1 MRDICFVTG
10 NHNKFVEVKKLI
22 KNFNLISNS
31 DLNIDEEIPEIENTI
46 KGNSFLKSN
55 YVHKK
60 FGLSCFADDS
70 GLFIKALNGDP
81 GVKSARYASD
91 KSDSD
96 LNIDLVLKN
105 LERETNR
112 DAFFETYIC
121 LIINDETHY
130 FKGTIHGRISNERL
144 GSAGFGY
151 DPIFIPD
158 GYKKSFAQMTLDEK
172 NKISHRA
179 IAIKKLVNFLNEQ

>member
-10 NHNKFVEVKKLI
+10 NQNKFVEVKKLI

-31 DLNIDEEIPEIENTI
+31 DLNIEEEIPETENTI

-130 FKGTIHGRISNERL
+130 FKGTIHGKISKLRL

-158 GYKKSFAQMTLDEK
+158 GHKKSFAQMTLDEK

-179 IAIKKLVNFLNEQ
+179 IATK

>member
-10 NHNKFVEVKKLI
+10 NQNKFVEVKKLI

-31 DLNIDEEIPEIENTI
+31 DLNIDEEIPETENTI
-46 KGNSFLKSN
+46 KGNSYLKSN

-60 FGLSCFADDS
+60 FGLPCFADDS

-96 LNIDLVLKN
+96 LNIDLSDWTLENWAKQGVL
-105 LERETNR
+105 LLNR
-112 DAFFETYIC
+112 S
-121 LIINDETHY
+121 LSVLQGN
-130 FKGTIHGRISNERL
+130 SNSHKKQWTDFNIKLME
-144 GSAGFGY
+144 
-151 DPIFIPD
+151 FILVV
-158 GYKKSFAQMTLDEK
+158 A
-172 NKISHRA
+172 HV
-179 IAIKKLVNFLNEQ
+179 IALC

>member
-10 NHNKFVEVKKLI
+10 NQNKFVEVKKLI

-31 DLNIDEEIPEIENTI
+31 DLNIDEEIPETKNTI

-105 LERETNR
+105 LKRETNR
-112 DAFFETYIC
+112 DAYFETYIC
-121 LIINDETHY
+121 LIINDDTHY

>member
-1 MRDICFVTG
+1 MKYRTKNIIVFSLLTLSLSFFDSFITL
-10 NHNKFVEVKKLI
+10 NASNNQNKFVEVKKLI

-31 DLNIDEEIPEIENTI
+31 DLNIEEEIPETENTI

-81 GVKSARYASD
+81 GIKSARYASD

-112 DAFFETYIC
+112 DAFFETYIYS
-121 LIINDETHY
+121 LLN
-130 FKGTIHGRISNERL
+130 R
-144 GSAGFGY
+144 
-151 DPIFIPD
+151 IFIYIFD
-158 GYKKSFAQMTLDEK
+158 TILSLSKYKKTY
-172 NKISHRA
+172 
-179 IAIKKLVNFLNEQ
+179 

>member
-10 NHNKFVEVKKLI
+10 NHNKFDEVKKLI

-31 DLNIDEEIPEIENTI
+31 DLNIEEEIPETENTI

-60 FGLSCFADDS
+60 FGLSCFVDDS

-121 LIINDETHY
+121 LIINDEIHY
-130 FKGTIHGRISNERL
+130 FKGTIPG
-144 GSAGFGY
+144 
-151 DPIFIPD
+151 
-158 GYKKSFAQMTLDEK
+158 
-172 NKISHRA
+172 KI
-179 IAIKKLVNFLNEQ
+179 